1 MLSLKKFQALPTAEV
16 AKLVRASGS
25 KVLVFP
31 INGTRRWFAME
42 YGDREFEDPIHA
54 FMDIAG
60 RRQIE
65 LYRLCFDHGI
75 HTLLTPVIG
84 PEILATRDTYMQKI
98 GGEGLARFV
107 THPDFVSF
115 YEEHG
120 VRVHFYGDY
129 ARKLK
134 GTPYEH
140 LIALFDSIA
149 ESTQNN
155 KNFRIFYGAFA
166 DDLTSSAIVAEMAIR
181 YHAEHGVIPDHRKLI
196 ELYYGDEIEKAHI
209 FIGFDRF
216 AAFDYP
222 LLRWGEE
229 DLYFTLCPSLYM
241 DQSQIREILYDHVFT
256 RRTREPDFSEMSE
269 GAIKKVRAYYQKN
282 RSKTLGVG
290 KLLHKV
296 WIPNLK

>member
-1 MLSLKKFQALPTAEV
+1 MLSLKKFQALPAEEV

-31 INGTRRWFAME
+31 INGTRRWFTLE
-42 YGDREFEDPIHA
+42 YGEQEFEDPIHA

-115 YEEHG
+115 YEKYG

-134 GTPYEH
+134 GTPYDY
-140 LIALFDSIA
+140 LIELFDSIG
-149 ESTQNN
+149 ESTRKN

-166 DDLTSSAIVAEMAIR
+166 DDLTSSEIVAEMAVKH
-181 YHAEHGVIPDHRKLI
+181 HADHGVIPDHKKLI
-196 ELYYGDEIEKAHI
+196 ELYYGDTIEKAHI

-229 DLYFTLCPSLYM
+229 DLYFTLFPSLYM
-241 DQSQIREILYDHVFT
+241 DQTQFREILYDHVFT
-256 RRTREPDFSEMSE
+256 RRTREPDFSSMPES
-269 GAIKKVRAYYQKN
+269 AIKKVKAYYQRN
-282 RSKTLGVG
+282 REKTLGVG

-296 WIPNLK
+296 WIPKTK

>member
-1 MLSLKKFQALPTAEV
+1 MITLKKFLKLPTEEV
-16 AKLVRASGS
+16 SALVKSSGS
-25 KVLVFP
+25 KTLVFP

-42 YGDREFEDPIHA
+42 YGEQEFEDPIHA

-65 LYRLCFDHGI
+65 IYRLCFDHGI
-75 HTLLTPVIG
+75 DTLLTPVIG
-84 PEILATRDTYMQKI
+84 PEILATRNTYMQKI

-107 THPDFVSF
+107 THLDFVSF
-115 YEEHG
+115 YEEYG

-140 LIALFDSIA
+140 LIELFDGIA
-149 ESTQNN
+149 DSTR
-155 KNFRIFYGAFA
+155 KNSSFRIFYGAFA
-166 DDLTSSAIVAEMAIR
+166 DDLTSSAIVAELAVR
-181 YHAEHGVIPDHRKLI
+181 YHAEHGVIPDHKKLI
-196 ELYYGDEIEKAHI
+196 ELYYGDTIEKANI

-229 DLYFTLCPSLYM
+229 DLYFTLFPSLYM
-241 DQSQIREILYDHVFT
+241 DQERFREILYDHVFT

-269 GAIKKVRAYYQKN
+269 NAIKKVQGYYQKN
-282 RSKTLGVG
+282 RGKTLGTG

-296 WIPNLK
+296 WIPKIK

>member
-1 MLSLKKFQALPTAEV
+1 MISLKKFQALPTEEV
-16 AKLVRASGS
+16 ARLVRASGS

-31 INGTRRWFAME
+31 INGTRRWFALE
-42 YGDREFEDPIHA
+42 YGDQEFEDPIHA

-60 RRQIE
+60 KRQID

-84 PEILATRDTYMQKI
+84 PEILATRNTYMQKI

-115 YEEHG
+115 YEEYG

-134 GTPYEH
+134 DTPYEY
-140 LIALFDSIA
+140 LIELFDDIG
-149 ESTQNN
+149 ESTRKN
-155 KNFRIFYGAFA
+155 KDFRIFYGAFA
-166 DDLTSSAIVAEMAIR
+166 DDLTSSEVVAEMAVK

-196 ELYYGDEIEKAHI
+196 EMYYGDTIEKAHI

-222 LLRWGEE
+222 LLRSGEE
-229 DLYFTLCPSLYM
+229 DLYFTLFPSLYM
-241 DQSQIREILYDHVFT
+241 DQPQFREILYDHVFT
-256 RRTREPDFSEMSE
+256 RRTREPDFSAMSE
-269 GAIKKVRAYYQKN
+269 SAIKKVQAYYQKN
-282 RSKTLGVG
+282 KEKTLGVG

-296 WIPNLK
+296 WIPKTK